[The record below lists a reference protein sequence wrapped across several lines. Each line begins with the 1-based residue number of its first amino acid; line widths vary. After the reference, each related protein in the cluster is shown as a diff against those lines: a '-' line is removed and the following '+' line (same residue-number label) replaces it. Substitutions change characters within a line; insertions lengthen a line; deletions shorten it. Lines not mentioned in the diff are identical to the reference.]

1 MQQIPPIKIL
11 NNGETYTINRAADKT
26 NSILPTN
33 EEQDYSVIKETEM
46 ETTETNDERNNINID
61 LSHQNES

>member
-26 NSILPTN
+26 NPILPTN

>member
-26 NSILPTN
+26 NPILPTN

-61 LSHQNES
+61 LSHQN